1 MNKPNRKGA
10 LLKSAVKLLLSIAQS
25 DREWECIRVAIY
37 KASGITPTEARRK
50 FGFQNM
56 ETHASAVD
64 KATQEAE
71 IVSKATDDLAKIQDK
86 ALPATFGI
94 EPASESDSSES
105 EGEDMPEI
113 AGMPVEDSSEL
124 LGGGRENQVDLDDL
138 VPLMRQSGFNWFEFF
153 DKVEAVIE
161 TEKEVS
167 DVTESFSSNLA
178 KFGFSQGE
186 VQQISQ
192 TRQAFFAAQNECNA
206 YELGQI
212 ARAVNGEIVSDD
224 ESDVDPQD
232 FVMITD
238 PLSETAKALVL
249 KQRTAILRRARRLKA
264 KALAQKRFLGRKVS
278 KRANTILTTC
288 PDIGEQIEKYVQE
301 HNVGADAWRHTGV
314 LTFDGN
320 IKLKKKVTYEGI
332 RQHLQHVNHRHF
344 SYGTVVELC
353 VARNKQ
359 RRSAKRYHSL
369 AKVQLEEPEKDST
382 YGITQKATGVL
393 HFTRAST
400 SCNIMTEG
408 MR

>member
-124 LGGGRENQVDLDDL
+124 LGGGRENRVDLDDL
-138 VPLMRQSGFNWFEFF
+138 VPLMKQSGFNWFEFF
-153 DKVEAVIE
+153 DKVEALIE
-161 TEKEVS
+161 TEKVS

-178 KFGFSQGE
+178 KFGFGQGE
-186 VQQISQ
+186 VQQIS
-192 TRQAFFAAQNECNA
+192 
-206 YELGQI
+206 
-212 ARAVNGEIVSDD
+212 
-224 ESDVDPQD
+224 
-232 FVMITD
+232 
-238 PLSETAKALVL
+238 
-249 KQRTAILRRARRLKA
+249 
-264 KALAQKRFLGRKVS
+264 
-278 KRANTILTTC
+278 
-288 PDIGEQIEKYVQE
+288 
-301 HNVGADAWRHTGV
+301 
-314 LTFDGN
+314 
-320 IKLKKKVTYEGI
+320 
-332 RQHLQHVNHRHF
+332 
-344 SYGTVVELC
+344 
-353 VARNKQ
+353 
-359 RRSAKRYHSL
+359 
-369 AKVQLEEPEKDST
+369 
-382 YGITQKATGVL
+382 
-393 HFTRAST
+393 
-400 SCNIMTEG
+400 
-408 MR
+408 